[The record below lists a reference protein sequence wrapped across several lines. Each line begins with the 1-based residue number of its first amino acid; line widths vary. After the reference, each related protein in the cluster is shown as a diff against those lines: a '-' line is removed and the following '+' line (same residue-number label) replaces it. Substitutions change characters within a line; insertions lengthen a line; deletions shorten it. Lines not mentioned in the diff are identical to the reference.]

1 MKKYLDNRLMLFL
14 QEQRVPRKIEF
25 IIIEPCSQINW
36 RHSIEPR
43 SITTGMISMN
53 IVDQASIE

>member
-14 QEQRVPRKIEF
+14 QEQRFPRKIEF

-53 IVDQASIE
+53 IVD